1 MGTKV
6 TVPGPERLALEQ
18 QALRSVLASPTFKKN
33 ARATNLLE
41 YICGK
46 YFEGEGDSI
55 KEYSIA
61 VDVFHRSESFD
72 QTTDSIVRVEFYR
85 LRRKLREFYEMAGA
99 DESIEIV
106 VPTGRYLPEFLDRS
120 QDRPPGDSFPEPELS
135 LLVDDPEPV
144 PEVHPAAR
152 RESWRNN
159 LMTRWLALA
168 AVGML
173 ASVLLW
179 WRVPSRGS
187 AVLSP
192 AAAFVAPTAPVA
204 GKAVRIRCGYTRPIF
219 KDQEGNEW
227 LGDRYFTGGAVTELA
242 DQHIER
248 TRDSQVYLTL
258 RSGTFSYNIPLAP
271 GTYEL
276 RLHFAETTYTPRSSL
291 GGGENSRVFDILIN
305 GRPLLT
311 QFDIV
316 SDAGPDTADVRVFKD
331 VQPGPDGHLRL
342 DFSGTLGQPM
352 INAIEIVP
360 GKPHRLLPIR
370 MVAQNNFVVDKAGNL
385 WNPDTYFS
393 GGQLATDKT
402 TITGT
407 DEPALYAGER
417 YGNFSY
423 ALPVDNGTYALT
435 IYMSEKYWGT
445 AISKK
450 GGAGSR
456 LFDVFCNGVALSRNL
471 DIARQAGPGVAY
483 KKTFHGLH
491 PNAQGKLLVSLVP
504 DVNYAA
510 IDAIEVEEEQP

>member
-1 MGTKV
+1 M
-6 TVPGPERLALEQ
+6 TVPGPERLAVEQ
-18 QALRSVLASPTFKKN
+18 QALQSVLASPTFKKN
-33 ARATNLLE
+33 ARATSLLE

-85 LRRKLREFYEMAGA
+85 LRRKLREYYETASA
-99 DESIEIV
+99 DERLEIV
-106 VPTGRYLPEFLDRS
+106 VPTGRYLPEFLERN
-120 QDRPPGDSFPEPELS
+120 QDRPPSDPFPEPELS
-135 LLVDDPEPV
+135 LLAEDLEPV
-144 PEVHPAAR
+144 PKVRFAAVR
-152 RESWRNN
+152 KLARNN
-159 LMTRWLALA
+159 LMMLGLALA
-168 AVGML
+168 VVVFL
-173 ASVLLW
+173 ASARFW
-179 WRVPSRGS
+179 WRASGRGS
-187 AVLSP
+187 AALPTATAS
-192 AAAFVAPTAPVA
+192 VAEAAPVA
-204 GKAVRIRCGYTRPIF
+204 GKAVRIRCGYNRPIF
-219 KDQEGNEW
+219 KDQDGNEW
-227 LGDRYFTGGAVTELA
+227 LGDRYFTGGTATELPN
-242 DQHIER
+242 QHIER
-248 TRDSQVYLTL
+248 TRDPQIYLAL
-258 RSGTFSYNIPLAP
+258 RSGTFSYNIPLVP

-276 RLHFAETTYTPRSSL
+276 RLYFAETTYTPSSSL
-291 GGGENSRVFDILIN
+291 GGGENSRVFDIRMN

-316 SDAGPDTADVRVFKD
+316 SDAGADTADIRVFKD
-331 VQPGPDGHLRL
+331 IQPGPDGHLRL
-342 DFSGTLGQPM
+342 DFNGTLGQPM

-360 GKPHRLLPIR
+360 GKPHHLLPIR

-385 WNPDTYFS
+385 WNPDRYFS

-423 ALPVDNGTYALT
+423 ALPVDDGTYALT

-445 AISKK
+445 TISKR

-456 LFDVFCNGVALSRNL
+456 IFDVFCNGVALSRNL
-471 DIARQAGPGVAY
+471 DIARQAGSGVAF
-483 KKTFHGLH
+483 KKTFHGLR

-504 DVNYAA
+504 DLNYAA
-510 IDAIEVEEEQP
+510 IDAIEVEEEEP

>member
-18 QALRSVLASPTFKKN
+18 QALQSVLASPTFKKN
-33 ARATNLLE
+33 ARATSLLE

-46 YFEGEGDSI
+46 YFNGDGDSI

-72 QTTDSIVRVEFYR
+72 QATDSIVRVEFYR
-85 LRRKLREFYEMAGA
+85 LRRKLREYYETAST
-99 DESIEIV
+99 DERLEIV
-106 VPTGRYLPEFLDRS
+106 VPTGRYLPEFLDRN
-120 QDRPPGDSFPEPELS
+120 QDRPPTDSFPEPELS
-135 LLVDDPEPV
+135 LLEDDQEPV
-144 PEVHPAAR
+144 PKIRFAGVR
-152 RESWRNN
+152 KLVRNN
-159 LMTRWLALA
+159 LMMLWLVLA
-168 AVGML
+168 TGGFL
-173 ASVLLW
+173 ASVWMW
-179 WRVPSRGS
+179 WRVSGRANAILSS
-187 AVLSP
+187 ATTSVTE
-192 AAAFVAPTAPVA
+192 AAPVA
-204 GKAVRIRCGYTRPIF
+204 GKAVRIRCGYTRPLF

-227 LGDRYFTGGAVTELA
+227 LGDRYFTGGFGGELA

-248 TRDSQVYLTL
+248 TRDPQIYLTL
-258 RSGTFSYNIPLAP
+258 RSGTFSYNIPLAS

-276 RLHFAETTYTPRSSL
+276 RLHFAETTYTPSSSL
-291 GGGENSRVFDILIN
+291 GGGENSRVFDIRMN

-331 VQPGPDGHLRL
+331 VQPGPDGHLHL
-342 DFSGTLGQPM
+342 DFSGVLGQPM
-352 INAIEIVP
+352 INAIEILP

-370 MVAQNNFVVDKAGNL
+370 IVAQNSFVVDKAGNL
-385 WNPDTYFS
+385 WNPDAYFS

-423 ALPVDNGTYALT
+423 ALPADDGTYALT

-456 LFDVFCNGVALSRNL
+456 VFDVFCNGVALARNL
-471 DIARQAGPGVAY
+471 DIAKQAGSGVAF

-504 DVNYAA
+504 DINYAA